1 MNKITNQKYQETY
14 YTRVLNSGMKVI
26 AMPKIPS
33 YTTYV
38 SLMFPFAAKHLTY
51 ELNNEIKVL
60 PEGIAHFFEHK
71 IYASKT
77 GDMFTQFVSL
87 GLDANA
93 MTGYEMTQYI
103 FSATSHVF
111 EGIDLLLETVDH
123 PYFTDQ
129 NVLKER
135 DIINEEIQMNNDRLY
150 TKMFRHLRQNMYVKH
165 PIKTDILGTKETIAN
180 ITKELLTDVHQHF
193 YQDHQRMLLISG
205 NIDIESLDQYL
216 DTLEHR
222 KKCTYHP
229 RFIEVNEPPTCQV
242 HHQVIEENITHQM
255 LMYGIKLSGLSK
267 GLMYEKEM
275 SALFMLLHGLF
286 GSSSTLSQAFL
297 DKQLVKKEISY
308 HVERLSGAEA
318 VVIYAETDSPELLI
332 DAINDV
338 LKSPMESHITVET
351 FERFKRVNLANQIE
365 MLDNQEQKIEL
376 FAQYELEGLDLFD
389 VLDIKNELNFED
401 LIKMYERI
409 KACDVS
415 TLILKPTK

>member
-14 YTRVLNSGMKVI
+14 YRRTLKSGMKVI
-26 AMPKIPS
+26 AMPKVPS
-33 YTTYV
+33 YTTHV
-38 SLMFPFAAKHLTY
+38 SLMFPFAARHLSY
-51 ELNNEIKVL
+51 HLNHEIKHL

-71 IYASKT
+71 IYASEA

-111 EGIDLLLETVDH
+111 EGIDLLLETVDT
-123 PYFTDQ
+123 PYFTDE

-150 TKMFRHLRQNMYVKH
+150 TKIFRHLRQNMYHNH
-165 PIKTDILGTKETIAN
+165 PIKTDILGTKDTIAT

-193 YQDHQRMLLISG
+193 YQDHQRLLLISG
-205 NIDIESLDQYL
+205 NIDIKSLDQYL

-222 KKCTYHP
+222 KKSSLNP
-229 RFIEVNEPPTCQV
+229 EFIDIVEPSTCPIK
-242 HHQVIEENITHQM
+242 HQVLEEDITHQM
-255 LMYGIKLSGLSK
+255 LMYGIKLSGLSN
-267 GLMYEKEM
+267 GLNYEKEM

-297 DKQLVKKEISY
+297 DQQLVKKELYY
-308 HVERLSGAEA
+308 HVERLNGAEA
-318 VVIYAETDSPELLI
+318 VVIYAETDAPELLMT
-332 DAINDV
+332 AINDV
-338 LKSPMESHITVET
+338 FKLQIEFHISHES
-351 FERFKRVNLANQIE
+351 FERFKRVSLANQIE
-365 MLDNQEQKIEL
+365 MLDHQEQKIEL

-389 VLDIKNELNFED
+389 VLDAKNELNYED
-401 LIKMYERI
+401 IKTMYQRL
-409 KACDVS
+409 KDCDTS
-415 TLILKPTK
+415 TLILTPTK